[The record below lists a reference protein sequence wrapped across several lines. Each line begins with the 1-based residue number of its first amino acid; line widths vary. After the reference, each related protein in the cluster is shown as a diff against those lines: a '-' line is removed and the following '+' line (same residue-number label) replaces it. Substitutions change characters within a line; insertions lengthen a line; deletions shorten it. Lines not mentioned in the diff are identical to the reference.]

1 MVFGKNIRTSAG
13 GHCRRPV
20 RTFQACPA
28 YTRVMDVLISV
39 VIGIAALIVLGALV
53 LNALGIGANQIDP
66 VSGLGGIWL
75 SRRINAARRKRSL
88 KRLPSSV
95 PPPPPTP

>member
-1 MVFGKNIRTSAG
+1 
-13 GHCRRPV
+13 
-20 RTFQACPA
+20 
-28 YTRVMDVLISV
+28 MDVLISV
-39 VIGIAALIVLGALV
+39 VIGIAALIVLGAVV
-53 LNALGIGANQIDP
+53 LNALGIGAPQIDP

-75 SRRINAARRKRSL
+75 SRRINSARRQRSL